1 MVTINIGTKTTKKKS
16 TAKKPS
22 ALKTANDT
30 VRLASNVLTVDKKA
44 RDAKAA
50 RAKDKAAKAD
60 AKATQAAQPKIE
72 PAVQTGEQPQQSAL
86 KRTCPNCGNVD
97 VSGSVF
103 CPACDAKME

>member
-1 MVTINIGTKTTKKKS
+1 MVTINIGTKTTKKKT

-50 RAKDKAAKAD
+50 RSKDKAAKAD
-60 AKATQAAQPKIE
+60 AKATQPKIE
-72 PAVQTGEQPQQSAL
+72 PAAQTGEGSQQPAL
-86 KRTCPNCGNVD
+86 KRICPNCGNVD
-97 VSGSVF
+97 VSGAVF